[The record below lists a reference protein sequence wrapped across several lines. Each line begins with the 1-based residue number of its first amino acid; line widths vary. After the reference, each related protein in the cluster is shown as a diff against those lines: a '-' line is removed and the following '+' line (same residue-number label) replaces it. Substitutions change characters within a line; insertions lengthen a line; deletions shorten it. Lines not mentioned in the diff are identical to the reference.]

1 MDEAVISQVK
11 IIEKDI
17 LQKLLSVCEEN
28 NLRVFVDGGTLL
40 GAVREKHFISYDD
53 DIDVAMLREDYDKL
67 MEIGPKC
74 FSYPY
79 FFQSAYTD
87 KDYYRPHIQI
97 RRSDTCGALD
107 FELPFVGFNQGIFI
121 DVFPY
126 DGVPE
131 DNLKGKIQWIEIK
144 FYKKLMSMLYSPIPP
159 ENSVKRIIKRI
170 LKPLSK
176 IIKREKCYKKFEKV
190 CKRYSGKTDTIT
202 LLSFNTG
209 YRMRLLKRSWYDE
222 TVYLP
227 FDEMTVPCPQNYE
240 DVLTSK
246 YGDWKTPCG
255 GVLHGDV
262 IFSVNKSYLEMQK
275 ENEKN
280 VKKFY

>member
-1 MDEAVISQVK
+1 MSDTNISEVK
-11 IIEKDI
+11 KIEKDI
-17 LQKLLSVCEEN
+17 LQKLLAVCEEN

-40 GAVREKHFISYDD
+40 GAVREKQFISYDD

-67 MEIGPKC
+67 MEIGPEC
-74 FSYPY
+74 FEYPY

-107 FELPFVGFNQGIFI
+107 IEFPYVRFNQGIFV

-131 DNLKGKIQWIEIK
+131 DNLKGKLQWIEIS

-159 ENSVKRIIKRI
+159 KNIIKRI
-170 LKPLSK
+170 VKAVLMPLGK
-176 IIKREKCYKKFEKV
+176 ILKREKCYKGFERV
-190 CKRYSGKTDTIT
+190 CRRYSGRSDTIT
-202 LLSFNTG
+202 LLSFNTN

-227 FDEMTVPCPQNYE
+227 FDEMTVPCPKNYE

-246 YGDWKTPCG
+246 FGDWKTPCR

-262 IFSVNKSYLEMQK
+262 IFDVNKSYLEMQK
-275 ENEKN
+275 EKEGKN
-280 VKKFY
+280 VK

>member
-1 MDEAVISQVK
+1 MDEAVISEVK
-11 IIEKDI
+11 AIEKDI
-17 LQKLLSVCEEN
+17 LQKLLTVCEEN
-28 NLRVFVDGGTLL
+28 GLRVFVDGGTLL

-74 FSYPY
+74 FDYPY

-107 FELPFVGFNQGIFI
+107 FELPYVGFNQGIFI

-126 DGVPE
+126 DGVPD
-131 DNLKGKIQWIEIK
+131 DNLQGKLQWIEIK
-144 FYKKLMSMLYSPIPP
+144 LYKKLMSMLYSPIPP
-159 ENSVKRIIKRI
+159 MNPIKRIVKGI

-176 IIKREKCYKKFEKV
+176 LIKREKCYAHFEKV
-190 CKRYSGKTDTIT
+190 CKRFSKSSNTIT
-202 LLSFNTG
+202 LLSFNDN
-209 YRMRLLKRSWYDE
+209 YRMRLLDKSWYDE

-227 FDEMTVPCPQNYE
+227 FDEMSVPCPKNYE
-240 DVLTSK
+240 GVLESK
-246 YGDWKTPCG
+246 FGDWRTPRMG
-255 GVLHGDV
+255 SIHGDV
-262 IFSVNKSYLEMQK
+262 IFDVEKSYLEKQK
-275 ENEKN
+275 EIGC
-280 VKKFY
+280 